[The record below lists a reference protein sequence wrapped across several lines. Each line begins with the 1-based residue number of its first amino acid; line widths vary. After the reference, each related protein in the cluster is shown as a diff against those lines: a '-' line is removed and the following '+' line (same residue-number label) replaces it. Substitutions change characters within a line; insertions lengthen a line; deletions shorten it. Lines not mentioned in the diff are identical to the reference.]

1 MRRAFIYGGLAM
13 VAMIVFV
20 MGSVTYVLFNIDAVI
35 KNGIEDVG
43 SRALKVPLTV
53 AEAQMSLKTGEGQ
66 IVGLRIANP
75 AGFEAGDALHAP
87 LIQLKVDA
95 GKPAGK
101 AISISELVIDRPV
114 MTLDIIDGRANWL
127 RLRNGARAWARR
139 AENPDEAA
147 ASGQAF
153 VIDQVVLSN
162 GTLILRAD
170 FLGAQKLEA
179 PLPDTRIKDIGAAD
193 EGALPADVARII
205 TEMLVT
211 AAERA
216 SRRFD
221 LEALAAKN
229 GTTTGGLDLTE
240 LLSE

>member
-1 MRRAFIYGGLAM
+1 MRRVFIYGGLAM
-13 VAMIVFV
+13 VATIVFV

-66 IVGLRIANP
+66 IVDLRIANP
-75 AGFEAGDALHAP
+75 AGFQTGDALNAP

-95 GKPAGK
+95 AKPAGR
-101 AISISELVIDRPV
+101 AISINELVINRPTV
-114 MTLDIIDGRANWL
+114 TLDIVDGRANWV
-127 RLRNGARAWARR
+127 RLRDSARAWARR

-147 ASGQAF
+147 AGGQTF

-170 FLGAQKLEA
+170 FLGEQTLEA
-179 PLPDTRIKDIGAAD
+179 PLPDIRIKDIGTAD
-193 EGALPADVARII
+193 EGTLPADIALAI

-211 AAERA
+211 ATERA
-216 SRRFD
+216 ARRFD
-221 LEALAAKN
+221 LEALAAKKGN
-229 GTTTGGLDLTE
+229 TAGGLNLTT

>member
-1 MRRAFIYGGLAM
+1 MQRAFIYGGLAM
-13 VAMIVFV
+13 VAAIVFV

-43 SRALKVPLTV
+43 SRALKVPVTV

-75 AGFEAGDALHAP
+75 AGFQDGDALHAP

-95 GKPAGK
+95 AKPAGS
-101 AISISELVIDRPV
+101 AISISELIIDRPV
-114 MTLDIIDGRANWL
+114 VTLEIVDGRANWV
-127 RLRNGARAWARR
+127 RLRDSARAWDRR
-139 AENPDEAA
+139 AEIPDEAA
-147 ASGQAF
+147 AKGQAF

-162 GTLILRAD
+162 GTLILHAD
-170 FLGAQKLEA
+170 FLGDEEVQA
-179 PLPDTRIKDIGAAD
+179 PLPDTRIRDIGSVD
-193 EGALPADVARII
+193 EGALPADVARLI

-229 GTTTGGLDLTE
+229 GETASDLNLTT

>member
-13 VAMIVFV
+13 VATIVFV
-20 MGSVTYVLFNIDAVI
+20 MGSVTYVRFNIDAVI

-66 IVGLRIANP
+66 IIGIRIANP
-75 AGFEAGDALHAP
+75 AGFEVGDAFYAP

-95 GKPAGK
+95 AKPAGK
-101 AISISELVIDRPV
+101 AISISELVIDRPIV
-114 MTLDIIDGRANWL
+114 TLDIVDGRANWV
-127 RLRNGARAWARR
+127 RLRDGARAWARR
-139 AENPDEAA
+139 AENPNEAA

-170 FLGAQKLEA
+170 FLGDETLEA
-179 PLPDTRIKDIGAAD
+179 PLPDARIKDIGTVD
-193 EGALPADVARII
+193 EGALPADVARVI

-211 AAERA
+211 ATERA
-216 SRRFD
+216 ARRFD
-221 LEALAAKN
+221 LEALAAKQGN
-229 GTTTGGLDLTE
+229 TAGGLNLTT